1 MDGQVSHHLEIVLKG
16 RRRSYFE
23 KELVDNLMYVL
34 GGGVRVVRDENRIV
48 LDNDSLSMVERIRK
62 V

>member
-1 MDGQVSHHLEIVLKG
+1 MEIVLKG